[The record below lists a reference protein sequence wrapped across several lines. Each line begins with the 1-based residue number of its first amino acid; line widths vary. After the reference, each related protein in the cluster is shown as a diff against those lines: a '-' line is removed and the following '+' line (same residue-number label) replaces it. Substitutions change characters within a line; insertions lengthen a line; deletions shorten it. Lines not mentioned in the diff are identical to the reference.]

1 MSANCQLSQQLDR
14 GWNHHQYI
22 EVKSMLKFYYAPISA
37 NSRRVWI
44 TLLEKQIP
52 FEPIIVDL
60 DGEQFQSEFT
70 AINPLQRVPAIVD
83 NQLRIFESLAILDYL
98 EAKYPVPELIPKALD
113 ELAIARMISMVS
125 LTELQPAA
133 IVLTKQLLGLEID
146 PKSVEKA
153 RQRAI
158 AILQFFED
166 TLAVRVASALPNRLY
181 FTGNTFTV
189 ADIVAGT
196 LVPSATMF
204 GISLDPYP
212 RLKAWIERLSQ
223 RESFRQTEPTPEQI
237 QAALPTIGKIMAA
250 R

>member
-1 MSANCQLSQQLDR
+1 
-14 GWNHHQYI
+14 
-22 EVKSMLKFYYAPISA
+22 MLKFYYAPISA

-83 NQLRIFESLAILDYL
+83 NELRIFESLAILDYL
-98 EAKYPVPELIPKALD
+98 EAKYPVPELMPKELD
-113 ELAIARMISMVS
+113 KLAIARMISMVS
-125 LTELQPAA
+125 VTELQPPA
-133 IVLTKQLLGLEID
+133 ITLTKQLLGLEID
-146 PKSVEKA
+146 PASVEKA

-158 AILQFFED
+158 SILEFFED
-166 TLAVRVASALPNRLY
+166 TIGDRPY

-196 LVPSATMF
+196 LVPSAAMF

-212 RLKAWIERLSQ
+212 RLNAWIDRLSQ
-223 RESFRQTEPTPEQI
+223 RESFRQTAPSPEQV
-237 QAALPTIGKIMAA
+237 QAALPTIKKIMET

>member
-1 MSANCQLSQQLDR
+1 
-14 GWNHHQYI
+14 
-22 EVKSMLKFYYAPISA
+22 MLKFYYAPISA
-37 NSRRVWI
+37 NARRVWI

-83 NQLRIFESLAILDYL
+83 NELRVFESLAILDYL
-98 EAKYPVPELIPKALD
+98 EAKYPVPELMPKELD
-113 ELAIARMISMVS
+113 KLAIARTISMVS

-133 IVLTKQLLGLEID
+133 LTLTKQLLGVEID
-146 PKSVEKA
+146 PTSVEKA
-153 RQRAI
+153 RQRANV
-158 AILQFFED
+158 ILQFFED
-166 TLAVRVASALPNRLY
+166 TIADCPYL
-181 FTGNTFTV
+181 TGNTFTI

-196 LVPSATMF
+196 LVPSASMF

-212 RLKAWIERLSQ
+212 RLTAWIDRLSE
-223 RESFRQTEPTPEQI
+223 RESFRQTAPTPEQV
-237 QAALPTIGKIMAA
+237 QAALPTIKKIMET

>member
-1 MSANCQLSQQLDR
+1 
-14 GWNHHQYI
+14 
-22 EVKSMLKFYYAPISA
+22 LKFYYATISA
-37 NSRRVWI
+37 NSQRVWI

-83 NQLRIFESLAILDYL
+83 NELRIFESLAILDYL
-98 EAKYPVPELIPKALD
+98 EAKYPVPELMPKELD
-113 ELAIARMISMVS
+113 KLAIARMISMVS
-125 LTELQPAA
+125 VTELQPPA
-133 IVLTKQLLGLEID
+133 ITLTKQLLGLAID
-146 PKSVEKA
+146 PASVEKA

-158 AILQFFED
+158 SILQFFED
-166 TLAVRVASALPNRLY
+166 TIGDRPY

-196 LVPSATMF
+196 LVPSASMF

-212 RLKAWIERLSQ
+212 GLNAWIERLSQ
-223 RESFRQTEPTPEQI
+223 RESFRQTAPTPEQV
-237 QAALPTIGKIMAA
+237 QEALPTIKKIMET

>member
-1 MSANCQLSQQLDR
+1 
-14 GWNHHQYI
+14 
-22 EVKSMLKFYYAPISA
+22 MLKFYYAPISA

-52 FEPIIVDL
+52 FEPIIVNL

-83 NQLRIFESLAILDYL
+83 NELRIFESLAILDYL
-98 EAKYPVPELIPKALD
+98 EAKYPVPELMPKELD
-113 ELAIARMISMVS
+113 KLATARMILMVS

-133 IVLTKQLLGLEID
+133 ITLTKQLMGLAIE
-146 PKSVEKA
+146 PTSVEKA
-153 RQRAI
+153 RQRAN

-166 TLAVRVASALPNRLY
+166 TIGDRPY
-181 FTGNTFTV
+181 FTGNTFTI

-196 LVPSATMF
+196 LVPSASMF

-212 RLKAWIERLSQ
+212 GLTAWIERLSQ
-223 RESFRQTEPTPEQI
+223 RDSFRQTAPTPEQV
-237 QAALPTIGKIMAA
+237 QAALPTIKNIMEN

>member
-1 MSANCQLSQQLDR
+1 
-14 GWNHHQYI
+14 
-22 EVKSMLKFYYAPISA
+22 MLKFYYAPISA

-83 NQLRIFESLAILDYL
+83 NELRIFESLAILDYL
-98 EAKYPVPELIPKALD
+98 EAKYPIPELIPKELD
-113 ELAIARMISMVS
+113 KLAIARTVSMVS

-133 IVLTKQLLGLEID
+133 LTLTKQLMGLEID
-146 PKSVEKA
+146 PTSIDKA
-153 RQRAI
+153 RQRTSV
-158 AILQFFED
+158 ILQFFED
-166 TLAVRVASALPNRLY
+166 TIGDRPY
-181 FTGNTFTV
+181 FTGDTFTI

-196 LVPSATMF
+196 LVPSASMF
-204 GISLDPYP
+204 GISLEPYP
-212 RLKAWIERLSQ
+212 GLNAWIDRLSQ
-223 RESFRQTEPTPEQI
+223 RESFRQTAPTPEQV
-237 QAALPTIGKIMAA
+237 QAALPTIKKIMET

>member
-1 MSANCQLSQQLDR
+1 
-14 GWNHHQYI
+14 
-22 EVKSMLKFYYAPISA
+22 MLKFYYAPISA
-37 NSRRVWI
+37 NARRVWI

-52 FEPIIVDL
+52 FEPIIVNL

-83 NQLRIFESLAILDYL
+83 NELRIFESLAILDYL
-98 EAKYPVPELIPKALD
+98 EAKYPVPELMPTELD
-113 ELAIARMISMVS
+113 KLAISRMILMVS

-133 IVLTKQLLGLEID
+133 ITLTKQLMGLAID
-146 PKSVEKA
+146 PTSVEKV

-166 TLAVRVASALPNRLY
+166 TIGDRPY
-181 FTGNTFTV
+181 FTGNTFTI

-196 LVPSATMF
+196 LVPSASMF

-212 RLKAWIERLSQ
+212 GLNAWIDRLSQ
-223 RESFRQTEPTPEQI
+223 RESFRQTAPTPEQV
-237 QAALPTIGKIMAA
+237 QAALPTIKKIMEN

>member
-1 MSANCQLSQQLDR
+1 
-14 GWNHHQYI
+14 
-22 EVKSMLKFYYAPISA
+22 MLKFYYTPISA
-37 NSRRVWI
+37 NARRVWI

-52 FEPIIVDL
+52 FEPIIVNL

-83 NQLRIFESLAILDYL
+83 NELRIFESLAILDYL
-98 EAKYPVPELIPKALD
+98 EAKYPTPELMPKELD
-113 ELAIARMISMVS
+113 KLAISRMISMVS

-133 IVLTKQLLGLEID
+133 ITLTKQLLGSEVD
-146 PKSVEKA
+146 PISVEKA

-166 TLAVRVASALPNRLY
+166 TIGDRPY
-181 FTGNTFTV
+181 ITGTIFTI

-196 LVPSATMF
+196 LVPSASMF
-204 GISLDPYP
+204 GISLEPYP
-212 RLKAWIERLSQ
+212 GLNAWIERLSQ
-223 RESFRQTEPTPEQI
+223 RESFRQTAPTPEQV
-237 QAALPTIGKIMAA
+237 QAALPTIKKIMET

>member
-1 MSANCQLSQQLDR
+1 
-14 GWNHHQYI
+14 
-22 EVKSMLKFYYAPISA
+22 MLKFYYAPISA
-37 NSRRVWI
+37 NARRVWI

-52 FEPIIVDL
+52 FEPIIVNL

-113 ELAIARMISMVS
+113 ELAISRMISMVS

-133 IVLTKQLLGLEID
+133 IVLTKQLLELEID
-146 PKSVEKA
+146 PESVEKA

-158 AILQFFED
+158 SILQFFED
-166 TLAVRVASALPNRLY
+166 TISDRLY

-196 LVPSATMF
+196 LVPSAAMF

-237 QAALPTIGKIMAA
+237 QAALPTIKKIIET

>member
-1 MSANCQLSQQLDR
+1 
-14 GWNHHQYI
+14 
-22 EVKSMLKFYYAPISA
+22 MLKFYYTPISA
-37 NSRRVWI
+37 NARRVWI

-52 FEPIIVDL
+52 FEPIIVNL

-83 NQLRIFESLAILDYL
+83 NELRIFESLAILDYL
-98 EAKYPVPELIPKALD
+98 EAKYPVPELMPKELD
-113 ELAIARMISMVS
+113 KLAIARMISIIS

-133 IVLTKQLLGLEID
+133 ITLTKQLLRLAVD
-146 PKSVEKA
+146 PTSVEKA
-153 RQRAI
+153 RQRAN

-166 TLAVRVASALPNRLY
+166 TIAGAAAQCGRVPRPYNCDKTDSKLFGDRPY
-181 FTGNTFTV
+181 FTGNTFTM

-196 LVPSATMF
+196 LVPSASMF

-212 RLKAWIERLSQ
+212 RLNAWIARLSQ
-223 RESFRQTEPTPEQI
+223 RESFRQTAPTPEQV
-237 QAALPTIGKIMAA
+237 QAALPTIKKIMET

>member
-1 MSANCQLSQQLDR
+1 
-14 GWNHHQYI
+14 
-22 EVKSMLKFYYAPISA
+22 MLKFYYAPISA

-83 NQLRIFESLAILDYL
+83 NELRIFESLAILDYL
-98 EAKYPVPELIPKALD
+98 EAKYPVPELMPKELD
-113 ELAIARMISMVS
+113 ELAMVRMISMVS

-133 IVLTKQLLGLEID
+133 ITLSKQLLGLEID
-146 PKSVEKA
+146 PTSVEKS

-158 AILQFFED
+158 SILQFFED
-166 TLAVRVASALPNRLY
+166 TIANRPY
-181 FTGNTFTV
+181 FTGNTFTI

-196 LVPSATMF
+196 LVPSASMF

-212 RLKAWIERLSQ
+212 GLNAWIDLLSQ
-223 RESFRQTEPTPEQI
+223 RESFQQTAPTPEQV
-237 QAALPTIGKIMAA
+237 QAALPTIKKIMET

>member
-1 MSANCQLSQQLDR
+1 
-14 GWNHHQYI
+14 
-22 EVKSMLKFYYAPISA
+22 MLKFYYAPISA

-52 FEPIIVDL
+52 FEPITIDL

-83 NQLRIFESLAILDYL
+83 NELRIFESLAILDYL
-98 EAKYPVPELIPKALD
+98 EAKYPVPELMPKELD
-113 ELAIARMISMVS
+113 KLAIARMISMVS

-133 IVLTKQLLGLEID
+133 LTLTKQLMGLAIE
-146 PKSVEKA
+146 PSSVNKA

-158 AILQFFED
+158 TILQFFED
-166 TLAVRVASALPNRLY
+166 TVGNQPY
-181 FTGNTFTV
+181 FTGNTFTM
-189 ADIVAGT
+189 ADIVAVT
-196 LVPSATMF
+196 LVPSASMF

-212 RLKAWIERLSQ
+212 GLNAWIDRLSQ
-223 RESFRQTEPTPEQI
+223 RESFQQTAPTPEQV
-237 QAALPTIGKIMAA
+237 QAALPTIKKIMEN

>member
-1 MSANCQLSQQLDR
+1 
-14 GWNHHQYI
+14 
-22 EVKSMLKFYYAPISA
+22 MLKFYYAPISA

-52 FEPIIVDL
+52 FEPIIIDL

-83 NQLRIFESLAILDYL
+83 NELRIFESLAILDYL
-98 EAKYPVPELIPKALD
+98 EAKYPVPELMPKELD
-113 ELAIARMISMVS
+113 KLAIARMISMVS

-133 IVLTKQLLGLEID
+133 LTLTKQLMGLAIE
-146 PKSVEKA
+146 PSSVNKA

-158 AILQFFED
+158 TILQFFED
-166 TLAVRVASALPNRLY
+166 TVGNQPY
-181 FTGNTFTV
+181 FTGNTFTM
-189 ADIVAGT
+189 ADIVAVT
-196 LVPSATMF
+196 LVPSASMF

-212 RLKAWIERLSQ
+212 GLNAWIDRLSQ
-223 RESFRQTEPTPEQI
+223 RESFQQTAPTPEQV
-237 QAALPTIGKIMAA
+237 QAALPTIKKIMEN

>member
-1 MSANCQLSQQLDR
+1 
-14 GWNHHQYI
+14 
-22 EVKSMLKFYYAPISA
+22 MLKFYYTPISA
-37 NSRRVWI
+37 NARRVWI

-52 FEPIIVDL
+52 FEPIIVNL

-83 NQLRIFESLAILDYL
+83 NELRIFESLAILDYL
-98 EAKYPVPELIPKALD
+98 EAKYPIPELMPKELD
-113 ELAIARMISMVS
+113 ELAISRMISMVS
-125 LTELQPAA
+125 VTELQPAA
-133 IVLTKQLLGLEID
+133 ITLTKQLLGLEVD
-146 PKSVEKA
+146 PTSVEKA

-166 TLAVRVASALPNRLY
+166 AIGDRPY
-181 FTGNTFTV
+181 FTGTTFTI

-196 LVPSATMF
+196 LVPSTSMF

-212 RLKAWIERLSQ
+212 RLNAWIDRLSQ
-223 RESFRQTEPTPEQI
+223 RESFQQTAPTPEQVR
-237 QAALPTIGKIMAA
+237 AALPTIKKILET

>member
-1 MSANCQLSQQLDR
+1 
-14 GWNHHQYI
+14 
-22 EVKSMLKFYYAPISA
+22 MLKFYYAPISA
-37 NSRRVWI
+37 NSRRIWI

-83 NQLRIFESLAILDYL
+83 NELRIFESLAILDYL
-98 EAKYPVPELIPKALD
+98 AAKYPIPELMPKALD

-125 LTELQPAA
+125 VTELQPAA
-133 IVLTKQLLGLEID
+133 ITLTKQLLGLPVD
-146 PKSVEKA
+146 PTSVEKA

-158 AILQFFED
+158 SILQFFEETIGD
-166 TLAVRVASALPNRLY
+166 RPY
-181 FTGNTFTV
+181 FTGNTLTF

-196 LVPSATMF
+196 LVPSASMF

-212 RLKAWIERLSQ
+212 GLNAWIDRLSQ
-223 RESFRQTEPTPEQI
+223 RESFRQTAPTPEQV
-237 QAALPTIGKIMAA
+237 QAALPTIKKIMET